1 MTEKYHI
8 LYVDDEQDNLIAFKA
23 VFRRHYKISLAL
35 SGAEAVTKMDSE
47 PIDLIISDQRMPKMT
62 GVELLENV
70 RNTHPDVI
78 RMVLTG
84 YSDVQA
90 IIDAINKGQVYH
102 YITKPWDVDELRVIM
117 NNALEA
123 ARLKRQNRILEK
135 ERNELLLHKAQ
146 AEKEHIL
153 SQFEILKN
161 QINPHFLF
169 NSMNV
174 LASLIPKAPVKAV
187 DFTTRFAHLYRK
199 ILQLREQL
207 IIPLSQELEFVQ
219 SYLYLQKMRFAENL
233 QVAID
238 IENQHQQ
245 SCVPPFALQIL
256 LENAIKH
263 NIVSEDMPL
272 KVRIFTENQQ
282 LKVINNLQTRG
293 TKPDSTK
300 IGLSNLRA
308 RYQLITDAPI
318 SFEATNDQ
326 YIATLPLIL
335 EG

>member
-1 MTEKYHI
+1 MAEKYHI

-23 VFRRHYKISLAL
+23 VFRRYYKIYLAL
-35 SGAEAVTKMDSE
+35 NGEEALKTLKEDS
-47 PIDLIISDQRMPKMT
+47 IDLVISDQRMPKMT
-62 GVELLENV
+62 GVELLEKV
-70 RNTHPDVI
+70 RNLHPDVI

-117 NNALEA
+117 NNALETA
-123 ARLKRQNRILEK
+123 KLKQQNRALEQ
-135 ERNELLLHKAQ
+135 ERNELLLQKTQ
-146 AEKEHIL
+146 MEKENIL

-207 IIPLSQELEFVQ
+207 IIPLSQELEFIQ
-219 SYLYLQKMRFAENL
+219 AYLFLQKMRFDESL
-233 QVAID
+233 QVS
-238 IENQHQQ
+238 IEIEEQHKQ

-256 LENAIKH
+256 VENAIKH
-263 NIVSEDMPL
+263 NIVSESLPL
-272 KVRIFTENQQ
+272 QIKIFTKDQH
-282 LKVINNLQTRG
+282 LKVINNLQARG
-293 TKPDSTK
+293 NKPDSTK

-308 RYQLITDAPI
+308 RYQMITDAPI
-318 SFEATNDQ
+318 SFEAKDGE
-326 YIATLPLIL
+326 YVATLPLVL